1 MSNDN
6 PQTTRRRR
14 KMTITLPYSE
24 KQKISEKLYWIAVKR
39 TAHLEHNS
47 FRTPMQ
53 EVLMSAYM
61 QGLTDAITTLNNAD
75 ALK

>member
-1 MSNDN
+1 MSD

-14 KMTITLPYSE
+14 RMTITLPYGE
-24 KQKISEKLYWIAVKR
+24 KQEISEKLYWIAVKR
-39 TAHLEHNS
+39 TAHLEHDC

-53 EVLMSAYM
+53 EILMSAYM
-61 QGLTDAITTLNNAD
+61 KGLTDAITTLDHAG